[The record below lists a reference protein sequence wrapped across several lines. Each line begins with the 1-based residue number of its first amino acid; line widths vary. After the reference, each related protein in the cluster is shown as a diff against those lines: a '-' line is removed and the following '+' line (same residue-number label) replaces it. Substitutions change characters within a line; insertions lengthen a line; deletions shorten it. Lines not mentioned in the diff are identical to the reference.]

1 MTIGDL
7 FKDPNN
13 NKSKNSV
20 YNVIRGGDLTWGRGL
35 NPVVVEICLKKDLH
49 LRDEKKRK
57 EKTKQKNSSNLAF
70 CDPTFSDLSEI

>member
-20 YNVIRGGDLTWGRGL
+20 YNVIRGDDLTWGRGL

-49 LRDEKKRK
+49 LRDEKKEK
-57 EKTKQKNSSNLAF
+57 KTKQK
-70 CDPTFSDLSEI
+70 T